1 MQDNPNTDTDYA
13 REYPLDAIDWEIAF
27 EPYEEN
33 PGAALLLGC
42 HLMVLK
48 SRLANPPYKVKETT
62 QAIERAVQ
70 VLFPFTDFAEVSF
83 DLFIKLAE
91 GKLTFEEEQMLHA
104 LGIEF

>member
-1 MQDNPNTDTDYA
+1 MQNNANTDTDDP
-13 REYPLDAIDWEIAF
+13 REYPLDALDWEIAF

-33 PGAALLLGC
+33 PNAALLLGC

-48 SRLANPPYKVKETT
+48 NRLAAPPYKVLETT
-62 QAIERAVQ
+62 QAIDRAVQ

>member
-1 MQDNPNTDTDYA
+1 METAPALPDQSLAWFLEPCTAAPQGDSSKPSSDI
-13 REYPLDAIDWEIAF
+13 RAI
-27 EPYEEN
+27 
-33 PGAALLLGC
+33 
-42 HLMVLK
+42 V
-48 SRLANPPYKVKETT
+48 PPYKVLETT
-62 QAIERAVQ
+62 QAIDRAVR

>member
-1 MQDNPNTDTDYA
+1 MQDNANTDNDG
-13 REYPLDAIDWEIAF
+13 EYPLDALDWEIAF
-27 EPYEEN
+27 EPYGQN

-48 SRLANPPYKVKETT
+48 NRLAAPPYKVLETS
-62 QAIERAVQ
+62 QAIGRAVR

-91 GKLTFEEEQMLHA
+91 GKLTFEEEQMLNA
-104 LGIEF
+104 LGVKF